1 MSCRIRR
8 TQMMAQAGCS
18 EKPADPKMKKELDS
32 KLAQMQAERIKQD
45 QMWITPTNHTSEN
58 ICKLSNSECYGVVG
72 NPNS

>member
-8 TQMMAQAGCS
+8 TQMMAQGSC
-18 EKPADPKMKKELDS
+18 EKPADPQMKKELDT

-45 QMWITPTNHTSEN
+45 QMWITPTNHTNGN
-58 ICKLSNSECYGVVG
+58 ICKSSNSECYGVVG